1 MSDHITSYQVN
12 KRVHSSLNYQFD
24 PLSGLAYLAENFG
37 RQASSSR
44 SKKRGPLRVVWHDA
58 TRSQKVAY
66 LAADR
71 QV

>member
-12 KRVHSSLNYQFD
+12 KGIHFSLNYQFD
-24 PLSGLAYLAENFG
+24 PLSGLAHLAENFG

-44 SKKRGPLRVVWHDA
+44 GKKRCPLRIVWHDV
-58 TRSQKVAY
+58 TRSEKTAY